1 MCPIQQG
8 QAADDMDTTN
18 CQGRTKKES
27 RHATSPNCV
36 CALRALPTCRCG
48 LSPLSRVV
56 SLAHYSTC
64 SYWYKRTNEYG
75 IPGRFTPGTTFP

>member
-27 RHATSPNCV
+27 RPRKSQLCLCTAGPAN
-36 CALRALPTCRCG
+36 LP
-48 LSPLSRVV
+48 RVV

-64 SYWYKRTNEYG
+64 SYWYNPRATGTNEYG